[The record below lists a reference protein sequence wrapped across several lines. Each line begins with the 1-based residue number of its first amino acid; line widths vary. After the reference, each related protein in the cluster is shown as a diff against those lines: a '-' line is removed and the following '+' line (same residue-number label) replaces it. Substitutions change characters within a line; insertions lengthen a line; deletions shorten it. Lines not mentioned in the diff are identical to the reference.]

1 MSISPAASVTRALVI
16 TCSDSVSK
24 GLAEDSSGPLV
35 IESLAQL
42 GFGVEGVV
50 LPDESD
56 QIAAAIRGA
65 VTEGVRVVVTTG
77 GTGLG
82 PRDITPEVL
91 AAVCEREIPGIG
103 EAFRAASRERV
114 PLTDLSRAAAGTLG
128 DAVIVALP
136 GSVGGSRD
144 GMAVVGPLVQHA
156 LDMMSGG
163 GHSHGHGHER
173 CHADEAQGNQRISVH
188 RNPLGQVAIAI
199 VTDESIEPAQLSE
212 SVADP
217 TAGAIVDFA
226 GRVRDHD
233 DDRDVLELRY
243 EAHPDA
249 QSLLAEVLAEGSRLP
264 GVVKVAA
271 AHRVGNLQI
280 GDLAF
285 AVAVSAP
292 HRAEAFAAAS
302 WLVDEIKE
310 RLPVWKLQTFA
321 DGGKEWVN
329 CA

>member
-1 MSISPAASVTRALVI
+1 MSDRPTARALVI
-16 TCSDSVSK
+16 TCSDSVSQ
-24 GLAEDSSGPLV
+24 GTAQDVSGPLV

-42 GFGVEGVV
+42 GFRAEGTV
-50 LPDESD
+50 LPDEED
-56 QIAAAIRGA
+56 QIAAAMRGA
-65 VTEGVRVVVTTG
+65 VADGVRVVVATG

-82 PRDITPEVL
+82 PRDVTPEAL
-91 AAVCEREIPGIG
+91 AAVCEREIPGFG
-103 EAFRAASRERV
+103 EAFRAASRGRV

-128 DAVIVALP
+128 NALVVAIP
-136 GSVGGSRD
+136 GSVGGAGD
-144 GMAVVGPLVQHA
+144 GMAVIGPLIQHA

-163 GHSHGHGHER
+163 GHSRGHQASGHVHGRGQQPAEP
-173 CHADEAQGNQRISVH
+173 GSVT
-188 RNPLGQVAIAI
+188 VAT
-199 VTDESIEPAQLSE
+199 VTDEPIDLAHLSD

-226 GRVRDHD
+226 GRVRDND
-233 DDRDVLELRY
+233 DGRDVVALTY

-249 QSLLAEVLAEGSRLP
+249 HDVLAEVLAEGTRLP

-292 HRAEAFAAAS
+292 HRAEAFAAAE
-302 WLVDEIKE
+302 WLVDEIKV

-321 DGGKEWVN
+321 DGDNEWVN